1 VRLRSLRARLLA
13 GVAVLVALGLTVGA
27 VVTYAEQR
35 SFLLDRVDQ
44 QVQSAVGPLSFQL
57 GLDGRR
63 GAIAGARRGSLA
75 PGARPPGARAPD
87 RKGPVDAAALLP
99 PGTFGALLGS
109 DDKLI
114 KARTFSYGERS
125 AALPALPTHFPLSTS
140 GSLHTFTIHS
150 RGASGQSYRAAA
162 VRTFDGRTMLVAI
175 PLREVQQ
182 TLHRLVMVEL
192 LVGAGVILALIALGA
207 IVIRIGLRPLRRIGQ
222 TASEIAAGD
231 LSRRVEPSDA
241 STEVGRLGASLN
253 EMLGQIETAF
263 AARQDSENRLRR
275 FLADASHELRTPLA
289 AIRGY
294 AELFRI
300 GAADDP
306 ETLARAMSRI
316 ESESQRMGV
325 LVEDLLLLAQ
335 LDQVPEPRR
344 VPVDLSQLAE
354 HAVDDL
360 RVTAPDRVVSLH
372 LTEPAAVL
380 GDPDQLR
387 QLLANLTRNAVVH
400 TPAGTPVELSVDR
413 RGDHVVLVVRD
424 HGPGLP
430 ADAGEALFERF
441 WRSEGGRS
449 RGRGGAGLGLAIA
462 DAIVNAHFGTI
473 SADDAPGGGARFVVT
488 LAATP
493 QPVNVDAGGAGGR
506 SASQETLSTLTSD
519 S

>member
-1 VRLRSLRARLLA
+1 VRLRSLRVRLLA
-13 GVAVLVALGLTVGA
+13 GIAVLVACGLTVGA

-57 GLDGRR
+57 GL
-63 GAIAGARRGSLA
+63 GARRAANGARPTGPESLA
-75 PGARPPGARAPD
+75 PTGRAPGH
-87 RKGPVDAAALLP
+87 RGPVGAAAMLP
-99 PGTFGALLGS
+99 PGTFGALLGAG
-109 DDKLI
+109 DRLI

-125 AALPALPTHFPLSTS
+125 SARPVLPEHVPVSAV
-140 GSLHTFTIHS
+140 GSLHTFTVHS
-150 RGASGQSYRAAA
+150 RGPSGQSYRAAA
-162 VRTFDGRTMLVAI
+162 VRTYDGRTVLVAI

-182 TLHRLVMVEL
+182 TLHRLIVVEL
-192 LVGAGVILALIALGA
+192 LVGIGVILALIALGTV
-207 IVIRIGLRPLRRIGQ
+207 VIRIGLRPLGRIGQ

-231 LSRRVEPSDA
+231 LSRRVEPSD
-241 STEVGRLGASLN
+241 SRTEVGRLGRSLN

-300 GAADDP
+300 GAADEP
-306 ETLARAMSRI
+306 ETLARAMTRI
-316 ESESQRMGV
+316 ESEATRMGV

-335 LDQVPEPRR
+335 LDQVPELRR
-344 VPVDLSQLAE
+344 VPTDLSLLAQ

-360 RVTAPDRVVSLH
+360 RVTAPDRVVSLENADH
-372 LTEPAAVL
+372 ATVL

-387 QLLANLTRNAVVH
+387 QLLANLTRNAVIH
-400 TPAGTPVELSVDR
+400 TPAGTPVELSVGR
-413 RGDHVVLVVRD
+413 RGADVVLVVRD

-430 ADAGEALFERF
+430 AGAGDALFERF
-441 WRSEGGRS
+441 WRSEGGRR

-462 DAIVNAHFGTI
+462 DAIVRAHLGTI
-473 SADDAPGGGARFVVT
+473 SAADAPGGGARFVVT
-488 LAATP
+488 LAAVPSSAIANAPLTH
-493 QPVNVDAGGAGGR
+493 A
-506 SASQETLSTLTSD
+506 ASQETLSALTSD